1 MALACAF
8 VKTITML
15 AVLAAAFALR
25 AEWEWVESFDP
36 VEERMTFTFSTTG
49 IF

>member
-1 MALACAF
+1 MALSCAF

-25 AEWEWVESFDP
+25 AEWERTESFVL
-36 VEERMTFTFSTTG
+36 VEERMTFTFATTG